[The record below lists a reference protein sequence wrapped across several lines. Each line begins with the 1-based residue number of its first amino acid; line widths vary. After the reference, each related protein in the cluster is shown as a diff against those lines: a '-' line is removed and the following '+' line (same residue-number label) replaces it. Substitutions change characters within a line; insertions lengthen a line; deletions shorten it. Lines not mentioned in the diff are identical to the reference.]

1 MTKVCQKHWLT
12 HHEIV
17 TCHQVAHRRHAYDIS
32 QTRNCHDISQTRN
45 GAEQR
50 VCDVALKDRQSWC

>member
-1 MTKVCQKHWLT
+1 MTKVCQKHWLA

-17 TCHQVAHRRHAYDIS
+17 TCHQMAHRRHA
-32 QTRNCHDISQTRN
+32 HDVSHVIETRN

-50 VCDVALKDRQSWC
+50 VCNVAPKNRQSWC